1 MVETF
6 NLPIGT
12 LEYMDDSHTYIFD
25 GIMLPSITQIISDK
39 GKFEFVSEE
48 VLEEAARKGTL
59 MHKAIEDYEKYGV
72 ENELQELYNYK
83 FLKRAVGFSVIES
96 EIPVVLFKN
105 GSPVAAGRLDQLI
118 ELDGKLGINDL
129 KRTNNFDTQYVACQT
144 TLYAQ
149 AYEDTYGKHIDFISG
164 THLREKVRSFY
175 KLLPAKELVEKK
187 LNDFLS
193 NN

>member
-6 NLPIGT
+6 HLPIGV
-12 LEYMDDSHTYIFD
+12 LEFLDETHTYIFD

-39 GKFEFVSEE
+39 SKFDFVSDA

-59 MHKAIEDYEKYGV
+59 MHKAIENYEKYGT
-72 ENELQELYNYK
+72 EDNDMQEFYNYK
-83 FLKRAVGFSVIES
+83 FLKRAIGFSVRES

-105 GSPVAAGRLDQLI
+105 DKPVAAGRLDQLI

-129 KRTNNFDTQYVACQT
+129 KRTATFDTQYVACQT
-144 TLYAQ
+144 TLYAK

-164 THLREKVRSFY
+164 THLREKVRAFY
-175 KLLPAKELVEKK
+175 KLLPAKELAEKK
-187 LNDFLS
+187 LEEFLKR
-193 NN
+193 